1 VVKTDSSGNLQWQK
15 TYGGAGYDEGRRI
28 LKRDNRYLVMGST
41 DSGIAGEFN
50 YYLIWTD
57 ENGDTV
63 QTKTYGD
70 AGEDRCYDVINV
82 GYKYFLVAGS
92 DFNNA
97 TLGDAALLL
106 IESGNS
112 PSDVTPEPVISG
124 YSLSDAYPNPF
135 NPTTTI
141 KYEIGEFGFVSLKVY
156 DILGSEVAALVNDVQ
171 TAGIYEVNFDASG
184 LPSGTYFYKI
194 KTVNFVETKK
204 IILMK

>member
-1 VVKTDSSGNLQWQK
+1 MKTDSLGNFEWQK
-15 TYGGAGYDEGRRI
+15 TYGGTGYDEGRRI
-28 LKRDNRYLVMGST
+28 LKRDNGYLVMGST

-50 YYLIWTD
+50 YFLIWTD

-70 AGEDRCYDVINV
+70 AGEDRCFDVINV

-106 IESGNS
+106 IESGNN
-112 PSDVTPEPVISG
+112 PSDVTPDPVISG

-135 NPTTTI
+135 NPSTSI
-141 KYEIGEFGFVSLKVY
+141 QYEIGNSGFVSLKVY
-156 DILGSEVAALVNDVQ
+156 NILGSEVATLVNEFKQ
-171 TAGIYEVNFDASG
+171 AGSYKVKFDATS
-184 LPSGTYFYKI
+184 LPSGIYFIY
-194 KTVNFVETKK
+194 FCYR
-204 IILMK
+204 

>member
-1 VVKTDSSGNLQWQK
+1 M
-15 TYGGAGYDEGRRI
+15 GG
-28 LKRDNRYLVMGST
+28 T

-97 TLGDAALLL
+97 TLGDAGLLL

-112 PSDVTPEPVISG
+112 PSDVTPDPVIAG

-141 KYEIGEFGFVSLKVY
+141 QYEIGEFGFVSLKVY
-156 DILGSEVAALVNDVQ
+156 DLLGSEVATLVNDVQ
-171 TAGIYEVNFDASG
+171 HVGVYEINFNATG
-184 LPSGTYFYKI
+184 LPSGTYFYTLTADGFTEI
-194 KTVNFVETKK
+194 KKLVLLK
-204 IILMK
+204 